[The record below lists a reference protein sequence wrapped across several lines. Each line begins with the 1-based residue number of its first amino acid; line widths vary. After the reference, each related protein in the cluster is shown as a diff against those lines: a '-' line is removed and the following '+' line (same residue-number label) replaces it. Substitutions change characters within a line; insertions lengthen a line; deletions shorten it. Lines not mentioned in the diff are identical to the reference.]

1 MDTLLYAG
9 SFDPV
14 TRGHMDVIRRAAALC
29 PELVVAVMHNP
40 EKHGFLPV
48 PMRVELL
55 KTACR
60 GLNNVRVIAHGGL
73 LIDCAHEVGAKAV
86 IRGLRPLGD
95 FESEYQMAQVNKRLG
110 GVETLLMTTSDDCAS
125 ISSSI
130 VRQVA
135 AFGGDSIGQ
144 ARRVIDEL
152 EARIN
157 DARRVPMSKTLS
169 IIDTGELIDLIGQ
182 LRIVLPHTVVQ
193 AQAILDERKK
203 ILGEAK
209 EEAKASTGKADAYY
223 TEKVENAKRF
233 EQDVKMEADA
243 YDKQIRQKAQEDSN
257 AIIADANTRAE
268 QIVFNAQQ
276 QAQKLVEDNE
286 ITRRAQ
292 AYAVETRERAEKD
305 ADSIYN
311 QACVQVDKMLSG
323 AAAAL
328 SRSASE
334 LAALRDNLLTQG
346 NNPQQD
352 R

>member
-60 GLNNVRVIAHGGL
+60 ELPNVRVIAHGGL
-73 LIDCAHEVGAKAV
+73 LIDCAREVGAKAV

-135 AFGGDSIGQ
+135 AFGGGIK
-144 ARRVIDEL
+144 IKKDEASPE
-152 EARIN
+152 EA
-157 DARRVPMSKTLS
+157 AFGK
-169 IIDTGELIDLIGQ
+169 
-182 LRIVLPHTVVQ
+182 
-193 AQAILDERKK
+193 LDE
-203 ILGEAK
+203 I
-209 EEAKASTGKADAYY
+209 
-223 TEKVENAKRF
+223 F
-233 EQDVKMEADA
+233 P
-243 YDKQIRQKAQEDSN
+243 DKDWNR
-257 AIIADANTRAE
+257 
-268 QIVFNAQQ
+268 
-276 QAQKLVEDNE
+276 
-286 ITRRAQ
+286 
-292 AYAVETRERAEKD
+292 
-305 ADSIYN
+305 
-311 QACVQVDKMLSG
+311 
-323 AAAAL
+323 
-328 SRSASE
+328 
-334 LAALRDNLLTQG
+334 
-346 NNPQQD
+346 
-352 R
+352 